1 MVEIRPSKHFET
13 YTCISICNKNMR
25 PLEEPCSEATTVVCL
40 ISIHK
45 HKIGVSTWFY
55 CFTY

>member
-1 MVEIRPSKHFET
+1 
-13 YTCISICNKNMR
+13 MR

-45 HKIGVSTWFY
+45 HKIGVSRWFY